1 MAIFPYNCYHVTV
14 IIVIITITAIFIT
27 IIIVK
32 IVIILLIYAY
42 EIFFYTHPPSQ
53 VYVELIDMA
62 GHRYGPESSEVE
74 EAVKAVDSALDS
86 LWEDLAVR
94 DMLNTVGRGAGR
106 K

>member
-1 MAIFPYNCYHVTV
+1 MLMKY
-14 IIVIITITAIFIT
+14 
-27 IIIVK
+27 
-32 IVIILLIYAY
+32 IYIY
-42 EIFFYTHPPSQ
+42 FYTQPSSQ